1 MLFEKYDF
9 AACVIDVLNLNQQ
22 KKVVVPTKARNFW
35 AISYRHNAET
45 YFKTGDKTIEA
56 LSNSISIFPAGLNY
70 TRIARNENMTVV
82 HFNPTI
88 NLGDEIK
95 VFYPENYVEYEK
107 CFDRILKVWQRKDIA
122 YNLKCNEYLT
132 RIIYMICCEQS
143 NLQNETIAKTF
154 ARMIERNISNFE
166 FCVGNVYDEL
176 DISGVYLR
184 KKFKEEYGI
193 SPVEY
198 LTEKRMEK
206 AVALLETNYF
216 SIKEVAKRCGFENE
230 KYFSTVFKK
239 FYGVSP
245 SKHKKLN
252 KQKC

>member
-1 MLFEKYDF
+1 MFFEKCDF
-9 AACVIDVLNLNQQ
+9 AVNVIDVLEFNQQ

-45 YFKTGDKTIEA
+45 YFKTGHKTIEA
-56 LSNSISIFPAGLNY
+56 LSKSIAIFPAGLNY
-70 TRIARNENMTVV
+70 TRVARNENMTVV
-82 HFNPTI
+82 HFIPTI

-107 CFDRILKVWQRKDIA
+107 CFDRIFKVWQRKDIA
-122 YNLKCNEYLT
+122 YNIKCNEYLT
-132 RIIYMICCEQS
+132 RLIYMICCEQT
-143 NLQNETIAKTF
+143 NLQNENIAKVC
-154 ARMIERNISNFE
+154 ARQIERNISNFE
-166 FCVGNVYDEL
+166 FCVGNIPDNM

-193 SPVEY
+193 SPLEY

-206 AVALLETNYF
+206 AAALLETNYF
-216 SIKEVAKRCGFENE
+216 SVKEIAKRCGFENE

-239 FYGVSP
+239 HFGVSP
-245 SKHKKLN
+245 SKF
-252 KQKC
+252 